1 MSATLELTQQ
11 LIGCRSVTP
20 EDGGCQPLVAAH
32 LAPLG
37 FRAET
42 IARNGTTNL
51 WLRRGESR
59 PTVVFAGH
67 TDVVPPGPRDQW
79 TSDPFVPAVRD
90 GMLFGRGASD
100 MKSSVAAF
108 AIAAEEFVRAHP
120 DHRGSIALLL
130 TSDEEGPATDGTVAV
145 IEQLTAREEII
156 DYCIVGEPTSV
167 EHLGDT
173 IKNGRRGSLSGRLV
187 VQGIQGHV
195 AYPHLARNPV
205 HLAAPALADLAAEV
219 WDHGNAHFPPTTFQI
234 SNVRAG
240 TGALNVIP
248 GTCEVE
254 FNLRFAPVSTAAAL
268 MQRIEEI
275 LRRHRLDFEMTWT
288 VGAQP
293 FLTEPGRL
301 SEALAAAIE
310 VTIGRRPQ
318 LSTTGGTSDGR
329 FIASICPQVVEF
341 GPTNATIH
349 KVDECIRLADLEP
362 LKNVYRR
369 TLEFLL
375 TEPET

>member
-1 MSATLELTQQ
+1 MSATLDLSRK
-11 LIGCRSVTP
+11 LISCHSVTP
-20 EDGGCQPLVAAH
+20 DDGGCQPLIAAR

-37 FRAET
+37 FRSET

-51 WLRRGESR
+51 WLRRGTRR
-59 PTVVFAGH
+59 PTLVFAGH
-67 TDVVPPGPRDQW
+67 TDVVPPGPREQW
-79 TSDPFVPAVRD
+79 ASDPFSPDLRD

-108 AIAAEEFVRAHP
+108 TVAAEEFVRAHP
-120 DHRGSIALLL
+120 AHSGSIALLL

-145 IEQLTAREEII
+145 IERLTARDEAI

-167 EHLGDT
+167 DHLGDM

-187 VQGIQGHV
+187 VKGIQGHV

-205 HLAAPALADLAAEV
+205 HQAAAALADLAAEV
-219 WDHGNAHFPPTTFQI
+219 WDEGNDHFPPTTFQI
-234 SNVRAG
+234 SNISAG

-248 GTCEVE
+248 GTCEID

-268 MQRIEEI
+268 MQRIEAT
-275 LRRHRLDFEMTWT
+275 LGRHRLDYDLTWT

-293 FLTEPGRL
+293 FLTAPGRL
-301 SEALAAAIE
+301 SEALGTAIE
-310 VTIGRRPQ
+310 VTTGRRPQ

-329 FIASICPQVVEF
+329 FIAGICPQVVEF
-341 GPTNATIH
+341 GPPNATIH
-349 KVDECIRLADLEP
+349 KVNECIRVADLEP
-362 LKNVYRR
+362 LKDIYRR

-375 TEPET
+375 TDSTP

>member
-1 MSATLELTQQ
+1 MSATLELAQQ
-11 LIGCRSVTP
+11 LIACRSVTP
-20 EDGGCQPLVAAH
+20 EDGGCQPLIAER

-51 WLRRGESR
+51 WLRRGAHR

-67 TDVVPPGPRDQW
+67 TDVVPPGPLAQW
-79 TSDPFVPAVRD
+79 ASDPFEPTVRN
-90 GMLFGRGASD
+90 GALFGRGAAD

-108 AIAAEEFVRAHP
+108 AVAAEEFVQSHP
-120 DHRGSIALLL
+120 GHAGSIALLL

-145 IEQLTAREEII
+145 VEQLTARDEAI

-167 EHLGDT
+167 DHLGDV
-173 IKNGRRGSLSGRLV
+173 IKNGRRGSLSGRLIV
-187 VQGIQGHV
+187 RGIQGHV

-205 HLAAPALADLAAEV
+205 HQAAPALADLAAEV

-234 SNVRAG
+234 SNIRAG

-248 GTCEVE
+248 GTCEVD

-268 MQRIEEI
+268 MQRIEAV
-275 LRRHRLDFEMTWT
+275 LRRHQLDYEVIWT

-301 SEALAAAIE
+301 SEALSAAIE
-310 VTIGRRPQ
+310 LTTGRRPQ

-329 FIASICPQVVEF
+329 FIATICPQVVEF
-341 GPTNATIH
+341 GPPNATIH
-349 KVDECIRLADLEP
+349 KVNECIQLTDLEP
-362 LKNVYRR
+362 LKDVYRR

-375 TEPET
+375 TEPRP

>member
-20 EDGGCQPLVAAH
+20 EDGGCQPLVAAR
-32 LAPLG
+32 LVPLG

-51 WLRRGESR
+51 WLRRGEQR

-67 TDVVPPGPRDQW
+67 TDVVPPGPLDQW
-79 TSDPFVPAVRD
+79 TSDPFVPVARD

-108 AIAAEEFVRAHP
+108 AVAAEEFVRAHP
-120 DHRGSIALLL
+120 DHGGSIALLL

-145 IEQLTAREEII
+145 IEQLTARDEII

-167 EHLGDT
+167 EHLGDM

-248 GTCEVE
+248 GTCEVD

-275 LRRHRLDFEMTWT
+275 LRRHRLDFEITWT

-310 VTIGRRPQ
+310 MTVGRRPQ

-375 TEPET
+375 TEAEK